1 MDIHLAK
8 MRKQMVD
15 LTDEEF
21 ATNVGAVKTNIS
33 EKDKNLAE
41 VFGRYWSGEF
51 STHKYNF
58 DRQD

>member
-1 MDIHLAK
+1 